1 MTDLQTAKSNLSGC
15 TLVLCKDGKIIS
27 SALKGIAPIMNLI
40 AENIDLN
47 GYSAADLIVGKAVAM
62 LFVRCGIKAVYAQTL
77 SMQGKAV
84 LKKYKIPYEYGTLT
98 KFIVNRAGTDVC
110 PMEKTVTNTEDL
122 DEAYSL
128 LKAKVKELRQQ
139 NDS

>member
-1 MTDLQTAKSNLSGC
+1 MTDLQTAKSNLSGR

-62 LFVRCGIKAVYAQTL
+62 LFVRCGIKAVYAKTL

-84 LKKYKIPYEYGTLT
+84 LEKYKIPYEYDVLT

-110 PMEKTVTNTEDL
+110 PMEKAVTNTEDL

-128 LKAKVKELRQQ
+128 LKAKVEELRQQ
-139 NDS
+139 DNS

>member
-27 SALKGIAPIMNLI
+27 SASKGIAPIMNLI

-47 GYSAADLIVGKAVAM
+47 SYSAADLIVGKAVAM

-84 LKKYKIPYEYGTLT
+84 LEKYKIPYEYDVLT